1 MSNNSYFQRFLSFI
15 SNKTT
20 KETCQTSN
28 EETDNEKNQK
38 LSEEVNEIENENLF
52 KNYCINIVKNKF
64 LNKINSYESDFI
76 KKNKFSFY
84 LLLIYNKIKKDLI
97 ISQKFN
103 ENENIYIVNYNNE
116 MFMIEKKAKNKLF
129 YFKNKFN
136 KNNCIIKYGLKF
148 NDEEENSVY
157 NNLKKENMIEY
168 LKFNLKGKAISF
180 NLNDK
185 LDEKKFTEENNLFYD
200 NNKPLIYKSNNI
212 YKYIINYQTN
222 NYCIKL
228 KKIDGEFDNIFLS
241 NEIININ
248 ELNCNIYF
256 KNFEKIP
263 KNSIIILHIFN
274 ENNINEIFIQL
285 CEKYNKSKIL
295 FENFIVYNILIIK
308 HEKFFKNEKKLK
320 NYVFNCFYGEQ
331 FKLSIIKIKNNNLNS
346 SKTKNDNLIAK
357 KCFYLLNNVNIIK
370 IFKFLFLI
378 VLLHFIYYYIS
389 IKIVNRKFK
398 KRI

>member
-28 EETDNEKNQK
+28 EETENEKNKK

-52 KNYCINIVKNKF
+52 KNYCINIVKNKL

-97 ISQKFN
+97 ITQKFN
-103 ENENIYIVNYNNE
+103 EKENIFIVNYNNE
-116 MFMIEKKAKNKLF
+116 MFMIEKKNKNKLF

-222 NYCIKL
+222 NYNIKL

-241 NEIININ
+241 NENININ

-295 FENFIVYNILIIK
+295 FENFVVYNILIIK
-308 HEKFFKNEKKLK
+308 HEKFFKNEKYLK
-320 NYVFNCFYGEQ
+320 NYVFNCFYGEK

-346 SKTKNDNLIAK
+346 FKTKNDNLIAK
-357 KCFYLLNNVNIIK
+357 KCFYMFNNVNITK

>member
-28 EETDNEKNQK
+28 DEIENEKNKK
-38 LSEEVNEIENENLF
+38 LNEKVNEIEDENLF

-295 FENFIVYNILIIK
+295 FDNFIVYNILIIK

-346 SKTKNDNLIAK
+346 FETKNDNLIAK
-357 KCFYLLNNVNIIK
+357 KFFYMFNNVNIIK
-370 IFKFLFLI
+370 IFKFLLLI

>member
-28 EETDNEKNQK
+28 DEIENEKNKK
-38 LSEEVNEIENENLF
+38 LNEKVNEIEDENLF

-97 ISQKFN
+97 ITQKFN
-103 ENENIYIVNYNNE
+103 EKENIFIVNYNNE
-116 MFMIEKKAKNKLF
+116 MFMIEKKNKNKLF

-222 NYCIKL
+222 NYNIKL

-241 NEIININ
+241 NENININ
-248 ELNCNIYF
+248 DLNCNIYF

-295 FENFIVYNILIIK
+295 FENFVVYNVLIIK
-308 HEKFFKNEKKLK
+308 HEKYFKNEKYLK
-320 NYVFNCFYGEQ
+320 NYVFNCFYGEK

-346 SKTKNDNLIAK
+346 FKTKNENLIAK
-357 KCFYLLNNVNIIK
+357 KCFYMFNNVNITK

>member
-28 EETDNEKNQK
+28 DEIENEKNKK
-38 LSEEVNEIENENLF
+38 LNEKINEIENENLF

-357 KCFYLLNNVNIIK
+357 KCFYMFNNVNIIK

>member
-1 MSNNSYFQRFLSFI
+1 
-15 SNKTT
+15 
-20 KETCQTSN
+20 
-28 EETDNEKNQK
+28 
-38 LSEEVNEIENENLF
+38 
-52 KNYCINIVKNKF
+52 
-64 LNKINSYESDFI
+64 
-76 KKNKFSFY
+76 
-84 LLLIYNKIKKDLI
+84 
-97 ISQKFN
+97 
-103 ENENIYIVNYNNE
+103 
-116 MFMIEKKAKNKLF
+116 
-129 YFKNKFN
+129 
-136 KNNCIIKYGLKF
+136 
-148 NDEEENSVY
+148 
-157 NNLKKENMIEY
+157 MIEY

-222 NYCIKL
+222 NYNIKL

-241 NEIININ
+241 NENININ

-295 FENFIVYNILIIK
+295 FENFVVYNILIIK
-308 HEKFFKNEKKLK
+308 HEKYFKNEKYLK
-320 NYVFNCFYGEQ
+320 NYVFNCFYGEK

-346 SKTKNDNLIAK
+346 FKKKNDNLIAK
-357 KCFYLLNNVNIIK
+357 KCFYMFNNVNITK

>member
-28 EETDNEKNQK
+28 EEIENEKNNK
-38 LSEEVNEIENENLF
+38 FSEEINEIENENLF
-52 KNYCINIVKNKF
+52 KNYCINIVNNKL

-97 ISQKFN
+97 ITQKFN
-103 ENENIYIVNYNNE
+103 EKENIFIVNYNNE
-116 MFMIEKKAKNKLF
+116 MFMIEKKNKNKLF

-222 NYCIKL
+222 NYNIKL

-241 NEIININ
+241 NENININ
-248 ELNCNIYF
+248 DLNCNIYF

-295 FENFIVYNILIIK
+295 FENFVVYNVLIIK
-308 HEKFFKNEKKLK
+308 HEKYFKNEKYLK
-320 NYVFNCFYGEQ
+320 NYVFNCFYGEK

-346 SKTKNDNLIAK
+346 FKTKNENLIAK
-357 KCFYLLNNVNIIK
+357 KCFYMFNNVNITK

>member
-346 SKTKNDNLIAK
+346 FGTKNDNLIAK

>member
-28 EETDNEKNQK
+28 DEIENEKNKK
-38 LSEEVNEIENENLF
+38 LNEKVNEIEDENLF

-346 SKTKNDNLIAK
+346 FETKNDNLIAK
-357 KCFYLLNNVNIIK
+357 KIFYMFNNVNIIK
-370 IFKFLFLI
+370 IFKFLLLI

>member
-28 EETDNEKNQK
+28 DETENEKNKK
-38 LSEEVNEIENENLF
+38 LNEKVNEIEDENLF

-212 YKYIINYQTN
+212 YKYI
-222 NYCIKL
+222 
-228 KKIDGEFDNIFLS
+228 
-241 NEIININ
+241 
-248 ELNCNIYF
+248 
-256 KNFEKIP
+256 
-263 KNSIIILHIFN
+263 
-274 ENNINEIFIQL
+274 
-285 CEKYNKSKIL
+285 
-295 FENFIVYNILIIK
+295 
-308 HEKFFKNEKKLK
+308 
-320 NYVFNCFYGEQ
+320 
-331 FKLSIIKIKNNNLNS
+331 
-346 SKTKNDNLIAK
+346 
-357 KCFYLLNNVNIIK
+357 
-370 IFKFLFLI
+370 
-378 VLLHFIYYYIS
+378 
-389 IKIVNRKFK
+389 
-398 KRI
+398 

>member
-28 EETDNEKNQK
+28 EETENEKNKK

-52 KNYCINIVKNKF
+52 KNYCINIVKNKL

-76 KKNKFSFY
+76 QKNKFSFY

-97 ISQKFN
+97 ITQKFN
-103 ENENIYIVNYNNE
+103 EKENIFIVNYNNE
-116 MFMIEKKAKNKLF
+116 MFMIEKKNKNKLF

-222 NYCIKL
+222 NYNIKL

-241 NEIININ
+241 NENININ

-295 FENFIVYNILIIK
+295 FENFVVYNILIIK
-308 HEKFFKNEKKLK
+308 HEKYFKNEKYLK
-320 NYVFNCFYGEQ
+320 NYVFNCFYGEK
-331 FKLSIIKIKNNNLNS
+331 FKLSIIKIKNNNLNL

-357 KCFYLLNNVNIIK
+357 KCFYMFNNVNVTK

-378 VLLHFIYYYIS
+378 VLLHFIYYYMS

>member
-28 EETDNEKNQK
+28 EETENEKNK
-38 LSEEVNEIENENLF
+38 KISEEVNEIDNENLF
-52 KNYCINIVKNKF
+52 KNYCINIVKNKL

-76 KKNKFSFY
+76 QKNKFSFY

-97 ISQKFN
+97 ITQKFN
-103 ENENIYIVNYNNE
+103 EKENIFIVNYNNE
-116 MFMIEKKAKNKLF
+116 MFMIEKKNKNKLF

-222 NYCIKL
+222 NYNIKL

-241 NEIININ
+241 NENININ

-308 HEKFFKNEKKLK
+308 HEKFFKNEKYLK
-320 NYVFNCFYGEQ
+320 NYVFNCFYGEK

-346 SKTKNDNLIAK
+346 FKTKNENLIAK
-357 KCFYLLNNVNIIK
+357 KCFYMFNNVNITK

>member
-28 EETDNEKNQK
+28 DETENEKNKK
-38 LSEEVNEIENENLF
+38 LNEKVNEIENENLF

-346 SKTKNDNLIAK
+346 FETKNDNLIAK
-357 KCFYLLNNVNIIK
+357 KIFYMLNNVNIIK
-370 IFKFLFLI
+370 IFKFLLLI

>member
-28 EETDNEKNQK
+28 EETENEKNQK
-38 LSEEVNEIENENLF
+38 FSEEVNEIENENLF

-97 ISQKFN
+97 ITQKFN
-103 ENENIYIVNYNNE
+103 EKENIFIVNYNNE
-116 MFMIEKKAKNKLF
+116 MFMIEKKNKNKLF

-222 NYCIKL
+222 NYNIKL

-241 NEIININ
+241 NENININ

-295 FENFIVYNILIIK
+295 FENFVVYNILIIK
-308 HEKFFKNEKKLK
+308 QEKYFKNEKYLK
-320 NYVFNCFYGEQ
+320 NYVFNCFYGEK

-346 SKTKNDNLIAK
+346 FKTKNDNLIAK
-357 KCFYLLNNVNIIK
+357 KCFYMFNNVNITK

>member
-28 EETDNEKNQK
+28 EETENEKNKK

-52 KNYCINIVKNKF
+52 KNYCINIVKNKL

-97 ISQKFN
+97 ITQKFN
-103 ENENIYIVNYNNE
+103 EKENIFIVNYNNE
-116 MFMIEKKAKNKLF
+116 MFMIEKKNKNKLF

-222 NYCIKL
+222 NYNIKL

-241 NEIININ
+241 NENININ

-295 FENFIVYNILIIK
+295 FENFVVYNVLIIK
-308 HEKFFKNEKKLK
+308 HEKYFKNEKYLK
-320 NYVFNCFYGEQ
+320 NYVFNCFYGEK

-346 SKTKNDNLIAK
+346 FKTKNENLIAK
-357 KCFYLLNNVNIIK
+357 KCFYMFNNVNITK

>member
-28 EETDNEKNQK
+28 EEIENEKNKK

-52 KNYCINIVKNKF
+52 KNYCINIVKNKL

-97 ISQKFN
+97 ITQKFN
-103 ENENIYIVNYNNE
+103 ENENIFIVNYNNE
-116 MFMIEKKAKNKLF
+116 MFMIEKKNKNKLF

-222 NYCIKL
+222 NYNIKL

-241 NEIININ
+241 NENININ

-295 FENFIVYNILIIK
+295 FENFVVYNILIIK
-308 HEKFFKNEKKLK
+308 HEKYFKNEKYLK
-320 NYVFNCFYGEQ
+320 NYVFNCFYGEK

-346 SKTKNDNLIAK
+346 FKTKNDNLIAK
-357 KCFYLLNNVNIIK
+357 KCFYMFNNVNITK

>member
-28 EETDNEKNQK
+28 DEIENEKNKK
-38 LSEEVNEIENENLF
+38 LNEKVNEIEDENLF

-346 SKTKNDNLIAK
+346 FGTKNDNLIAK

>member
-15 SNKTT
+15 SNRTT

-28 EETDNEKNQK
+28 DEIENEKNKK
-38 LSEEVNEIENENLF
+38 LNEKVNEIEDENLF

-64 LNKINSYESDFI
+64 LNKIKSYESDFI

-295 FENFIVYNILIIK
+295 FENFVVYNILIIK

-346 SKTKNDNLIAK
+346 FGTKNDNLIAK
-357 KCFYLLNNVNIIK
+357 KCFYMFNNVNIIK

>member
-97 ISQKFN
+97 ITQKFN
-103 ENENIYIVNYNNE
+103 EKENIFIVNYNNE
-116 MFMIEKKAKNKLF
+116 MFMIEKKNKNKLF

-222 NYCIKL
+222 NYNIKL

-241 NEIININ
+241 NENININ

-263 KNSIIILHIFN
+263 KNSIIIIHIFN

-295 FENFIVYNILIIK
+295 FENFVVYNILIIK
-308 HEKFFKNEKKLK
+308 HEKYFKNEKYLK
-320 NYVFNCFYGEQ
+320 NYVFNCFYGEK

-346 SKTKNDNLIAK
+346 FKTKNDNLIAK
-357 KCFYLLNNVNIIK
+357 KCFYMFNNVNITK

>member
-1 MSNNSYFQRFLSFI
+1 
-15 SNKTT
+15 
-20 KETCQTSN
+20 
-28 EETDNEKNQK
+28 
-38 LSEEVNEIENENLF
+38 
-52 KNYCINIVKNKF
+52 
-64 LNKINSYESDFI
+64 
-76 KKNKFSFY
+76 
-84 LLLIYNKIKKDLI
+84 
-97 ISQKFN
+97 
-103 ENENIYIVNYNNE
+103 
-116 MFMIEKKAKNKLF
+116 MIEKKAKNKLF

-346 SKTKNDNLIAK
+346 FETKNDNLIDK
-357 KCFYLLNNVNIIK
+357 KIFYMFNNVNIIK
-370 IFKFLFLI
+370 IFKFLLLI

>member
-1 MSNNSYFQRFLSFI
+1 MSNNSYFQKFLSFI
-15 SNKTT
+15 SNKTN
-20 KETCQTSN
+20 KETCQTTN
-28 EETDNEKNQK
+28 DETINEKNQK
-38 LSEEVNEIENENLF
+38 VSKNINEIVNENSY
-52 KNYCINIVKNKF
+52 KNFCVDFVKNK
-64 LNKINSYESDFI
+64 LLKKIKTCESDFI
-76 KKNKFSFY
+76 KKNKFSFF
-84 LLLIYNKIKKDLI
+84 LLLIYNKIKKELI
-97 ISQKFN
+97 ITQKFQ
-103 ENENIYIVNYNNE
+103 ENEKIFIVYYNNE
-116 MFMIEKKAKNKLF
+116 MFMIEKNNKNKLF

-136 KNNCIIKYGLKF
+136 KNKCIIKYGLKF

-185 LDEKKFTEENNLFYD
+185 LDEKKFTEENKLFYD

-212 YKYIINYQTN
+212 SKYIINYQTN
-222 NYCIKL
+222 NYYIKL
-228 KKIDGEFDNIFLS
+228 KKIEGEFDNIFLS

-308 HEKFFKNEKKLK
+308 NEKYFKNEKYLK
-320 NYVFNCFYGEQ
+320 NYVLNCFYGEN
-331 FKLSIIKIKNNNLNS
+331 FKLSIIKINNNNLNS
-346 SKTKNDNLIAK
+346 FKTKNENLII
-357 KCFYLLNNVNIIK
+357 VNKIK
-370 IFKFLFLI
+370 IFKLFFLIGLLFLI
-378 VLLHFIYYYIS
+378 SYYIS
-389 IKIVNRKFK
+389 LKIVNQKFK
-398 KRI
+398 KKIFNK